1 MAITVEPF
9 PRQCRKLQETIT
21 QRTAIP
27 GEPSVTFLNAY
38 FTIIDIIAMIA
49 VLVLVAVA
57 FFRKEN
63 VWLGLLAIVV
73 VIWAASGIFGLY

>member
-1 MAITVEPF
+1 M
-9 PRQCRKLQETIT
+9 
-21 QRTAIP
+21 
-27 GEPSVTFLNAY
+27 TFLNAY